1 MKVLMTAMQPSGG
14 IKTFFRYV
22 YQQPAFSDDNFV
34 LIAPDSDGSL
44 QCFLNATVGP
54 GKINVIHSGCTP
66 LEFLRS
72 VRDKLKSEDYDL
84 IHSHGFGAGLLTEI
98 ASTFVA
104 SPKHLMTAHDVF
116 LPSQFLG
123 VKSKIKKVI
132 MALVFDRIDA
142 IHTVTEDATRNFQE
156 FFPSVSQSAF
166 YPILHGIDT
175 HYFECGVP
183 WNIREELSISA
194 HVPIIGFFGRFMGQ
208 KGFRTLVEAIA
219 LIKERNEGNRPLP
232 VVVTFGWGGFI
243 REDYSY
249 LESLGL
255 GDSFIQ
261 MDGTDDMP
269 AMLKAMDMVVMPSR
283 WEACGLLGMEVLAA
297 GVPLISTDCIGLREV
312 VAGSPA
318 RIFSPGD
325 VGGLAEL
332 ITKEIE
338 NPTKDVFRKYQPEAV
353 QRFAIER
360 PAGTLRGL
368 YHNLS
373 GGL

>member
-22 YQQPAFSDDNFV
+22 YQQPAFNNDCFV
-34 LIAPDSDGSL
+34 LVAPDPDGSL
-44 QCFLNATVGP
+44 QDFLNTTVAP
-54 GKINVIHSGCTP
+54 RKIHVIHTGCAP
-66 LEFLRS
+66 LEFIKS
-72 VRDKLKSEDYDL
+72 VRNEMKSGDYDL
-84 IHSHGFGAGLLTEI
+84 IHSHGFGAGLLTEL
-98 ASTFVA
+98 ASNFIVG
-104 SPKHLMTAHDVF
+104 PKHLMTAHDVF
-116 LPSQFLG
+116 LPSQFSSI
-123 VKSKIKKVI
+123 KSRIKKHI
-132 MALVFDRIDA
+132 MAAVFGKIDA
-142 IHTVTEDATRNFQE
+142 IHTVTHDATGNFQE
-156 FFPSVSQSAF
+156 FFPSIPRSVF
-166 YPILHGIDT
+166 YPILHGVDT
-175 HYFECGVP
+175 HYFEAGVP
-183 WNIREELSISA
+183 WNIREELSISTSI
-194 HVPIIGFFGRFMGQ
+194 PIIGFFGRFMGQ

-219 LIKERNEGNRPLP
+219 LIKERNDGNRPLP
-232 VVVTFGWGGFI
+232 VVVTFGSGGFI
-243 REDYSY
+243 REDYAY
-249 LESLGL
+249 LEGLGL
-255 GDSFIQ
+255 GDNFIQ
-261 MDGTDDMP
+261 MEGTDDMP

-312 VAGSPA
+312 VSGSPA

-338 NPTKDVFRKYQPEAV
+338 NPTKGVFRKYQPEAV

-360 PAGTLRGL
+360 PARTLRGL